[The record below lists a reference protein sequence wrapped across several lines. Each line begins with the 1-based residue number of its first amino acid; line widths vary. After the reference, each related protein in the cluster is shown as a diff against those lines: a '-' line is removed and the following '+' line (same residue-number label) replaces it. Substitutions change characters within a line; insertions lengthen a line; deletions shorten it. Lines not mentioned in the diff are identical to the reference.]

1 MAADGEGGRLQAG
14 DGLLG
19 AVVLLAAGVGLD
31 GDLLGGAAGRHRQ
44 RALGGGD
51 VVVAGLGAL
60 VQGVGE
66 GVLGAAHGGLGARHV
81 VGRALALG
89 EAVAGGGH
97 VSVGQG
103 RSVVDLGVGGGGEGH
118 LALADGQLAVDQF
131 NNGLLTIIEY
141 FTFGIVNDNMVAS
154 LGREGVLSR
163 ILNLAVCV
171 CVSVGNDRQ
180 IAGDVEG
187 FLTDL
192 HHDAPLAVPVRNF
205 FNVLKSSGPI
215 IVAVVLMLGRCGLYL
230 ECVLDWFPLSSVGYV
245 LGYRRGPAR
254 APSREGEAELDGI
267 AGFRS
272 IGSFGYAR
280 VHLICRLPIDASAV
294 QVVGDRELCLLP
306 FGGVGDVLDNGAGD
320 GGIPADELPAI
331 LTRNITCEPRRRHSS
346 QDVLC
351 LLLIECPVFAG
362 QVGNSVAI
370 LFTVRN
376 IVSIGVSMIN
386 DIPGDVLVRHL
397 PGDSRRIGHV
407 PVDRGRY
414 NIVAVTKF
422 ELILNMSLRQQIF
435 IRIGSAVFGELICHS
450 KRIRLLPYGI
460 RAIEMPCVSSVGR
473 LICVP

>member
-66 GVLGAAHGGLGARHV
+66 GVLGAAHDGLGARHR
-81 VGRALALG
+81 VGGALALG
-89 EAVAGGGH
+89 EAVAADGH
-97 VSVGQG
+97 GVVGQG
-103 RSVVDLGVGGGGEGH
+103 RAVVDLGVGGGGQGH
-118 LALADGQLAVDQF
+118 LALADGQLAVDQV
-131 NNGLLTIIEY
+131 NNRLLAVIEY
-141 FTFGIVNDNMVAS
+141 IAFGIVDDSMVAS

-171 CVSVGNDRQ
+171 CVSVGNDRR

-192 HHDAPLAVPVRNF
+192 HLDALLAVPVRNL

-215 IVAVVLMLGRCGLYL
+215 IAAVVLMLGRCGLYL
-230 ECVLDWFPLSSVGYV
+230 EYVLDWFPLSGVGYV
-245 LGYRRGPAR
+245 LGHRRGPVR
-254 APSREGEAELDGI
+254 APSRESEAELDGI
-267 AGFRS
+267 TGLR
-272 IGSFGYAR
+272 GTGTLGYAR

-294 QVVGDRELCLLP
+294 QVVGDRELRLLP
-306 FGGVGDVLDNGAGD
+306 FGGVDGVLCNGAGD
-320 GGIPADELPAI
+320 GGIPAVELPTVIARLI
-331 LTRNITCEPRRRHSS
+331 ALKLRRRHSG
-346 QDVLC
+346 QDVLSR
-351 LLLIECPVFAG
+351 LLSERSMLTG
-362 QVGNSVAI
+362 QIGNTVTILLAI
-370 LFTVRN
+370 RN
-376 IVSIGVSMIN
+376 IVAIG
-386 DIPGDVLVRHL
+386 IPVVDDLSGDVLVRHL
-397 PGDSRRIGHV
+397 PGDSRKIGHV
-407 PVDRGRY
+407 PLDRGRY
-414 NIVAVTKF
+414 NIVTVTKL
-422 ELILNMSLRQQIF
+422 EPILNMSLRQQIF

-450 KRIRLLPYGI
+450 KRIRLLLYGI